1 MLLLLNENTC
11 SQSFANVHI
20 AFCIYLS
27 MAASNCSGEQYFSK
41 MKIKNEVRSCMGQ
54 QRLSFLS
61 LTNIENDIV
70 ESLIF
75 SDLISDFAHE
85 KARKKS
91 T

>member
-1 MLLLLNENTC
+1 
-11 SQSFANVHI
+11 
-20 AFCIYLS
+20 
-27 MAASNCSGEQYFSK
+27 
-41 MKIKNEVRSCMGQ
+41 MGQ